1 MSNIFKEVLSMSLS
15 GATLILLLFL
25 LKPVLKERFSKAWQY
40 YIWIIVLIRLLLPF
54 SPEYGIVD
62 NLFQEISLQESAASQ
77 PEAVTIMTP
86 VKGNSDITDSE
97 GTKGNPSISIVT
109 ARDKKLPD
117 IWQIAGSIWLCGIL
131 LLLSGKSI
139 KYIRFIRLLR
149 SSSEPV
155 ADKRIIEIYRKAAE
169 ELGIHKRPMLRINGI
184 ITTPMVTE
192 VTKPVVYL
200 SNNTAGWEEKSLYY
214 VLRHELMHYKRHD
227 LLYKLCCDI
236 ILCIHW
242 FNPLVYIMLRQINRQ
257 CEISCD
263 EAVTRNL
270 SKQEKLEYGN
280 VLLNAAAENKYPP
293 MMSNALFEDKRN
305 MKERIKTIIMSK
317 PKSKKTL
324 LVSGLV
330 TLILCL
336 AAFWLGAYTMNNKY
350 ITNKADAAG
359 SHSSTE
365 SNSGAPENG
374 ANPGSEIDTRN
385 ENQSNDT
392 NSDTKS
398 NENQTSSSAQ
408 VGTDNEVQKDAQGD
422 TPPGKASN
430 SNAGAISGSTS
441 QSGATQATT
450 DKAQEDT
457 KDSEAALSDK
467 SITYSNTDYG
477 FELLLPSGWKGY
489 EVMEDTWEGR
499 DLSGKKA
506 GEITESGAK
515 LIIRHPEWT
524 EENPRQDIPI
534 MIFTFEQWE
543 RVTAEEIGVSAAP
556 VGPYKLGGNSKYI
569 FALPPRYN
577 FAFNTGYE
585 EVDKIV
591 KSSAFKVND

>member
-25 LKPVLKERFSKAWQY
+25 LKPVLRERFSKAWQY

-77 PEAVTIMTP
+77 PEAITILTP
-86 VKGNSDITDSE
+86 VRGNSDITDTE
-97 GTKGNPSISIVT
+97 GTKGNPSIPLV
-109 ARDKKLPD
+109 AGREKKLPD
-117 IWQIAGSIWLCGIL
+117 MWEIAGSIWLCGVL
-131 LLLSGKSI
+131 LFLSGKSI
-139 KYIRFIRLLR
+139 KYIRFIRWLR

-155 ADKRIIEIYRKAAE
+155 ADKKIIEIYRKAAE

-184 ITTPMVTE
+184 ITTPMVA
-192 VTKPVVYL
+192 VITKPVVYL
-200 SNNTAGWEEKSLYY
+200 SNNTAGWEETSLYY
-214 VLRHELMHYKRHD
+214 VLRHELMHCKRHD

-263 EAVTRNL
+263 EAVARDL

-280 VLLNAAAENKYPP
+280 VLLNAAAKNNSPP

-330 TLILCL
+330 TVLLCL

-359 SHSSTE
+359 SYSTE
-365 SNSGAPENG
+365 NNSGTPEKG
-374 ANPGSEIDTRN
+374 ANPGRDIDTTN

-398 NENQTSSSAQ
+398 NQIQPSSSAQ
-408 VGTDNEVQKDAQGD
+408 VGSDNEVQNDAQGEI
-422 TPPGKASN
+422 PSGSASN
-430 SNAGAISGSTS
+430 SNAGNVNSSTS
-441 QSGATQATT
+441 QSDGTKATT
-450 DKAQEDT
+450 DNTREDT

-477 FELLLPSGWKGY
+477 FKLLLPSTWKGY
-489 EVMEDTWEGR
+489 EVMADTWEGR

-506 GEITESGAK
+506 GEITESGTK

-534 MIFTFEQWE
+534 MIFTLKQWE

-556 VGPYKLGGNSKYI
+556 VGPYKLGGNSKYV

-577 FAFNTGYE
+577 FAFNPGYE
-585 EVDKIV
+585 EVEKII
-591 KSSAFKVND
+591 KSNAFKVND